1 MRFISLSAAVLC
13 FLKTAA
19 DASSVNPENVSATS
33 LGVLQPQD
41 IGIQRLYRGRPLPHE
56 FATYTLYYAQLE
68 LYRRTV
74 RRRGDAIQGPLDIS
88 LEDQANLHLEIR
100 SFEYGHER
108 HFMTLGSSLYGIA
121 SMLQTMLN
129 PDGPNDGFFELK
141 WKIFRRAS
149 AIRPRADVPL
159 GYLNVLL
166 GGDRMFRY
174 RVFVH
179 AHAQTVG

>member
-1 MRFISLSAAVLC
+1 MRFISFCWTAVLW
-13 FLKTAA
+13 FLITAA
-19 DASSVNPENVSATS
+19 NVNSVNAENGSATS

-88 LEDQANLHLEIR
+88 LEDQANLRLEIR

-129 PDGPNDGFFELK
+129 PEGPNDGFFELR
-141 WKIFRRAS
+141 WKIFRKPA
-149 AIRPRADVPL
+149 RPRPDVPL

-166 GGDRMFRY
+166 GGDRMFR
-174 RVFVH
+174 
-179 AHAQTVG
+179 